1 MFCGAHFCFCFCF
14 TGGWTRFGPR
24 TGRLVVVVVVER
36 FGAEHGAGLLV
47 MGMRVMVESGGA
59 VSGHCGGRIIG
70 RRRRRP
76 AVRVGARRLLLAAAA
91 GLSQRRRQ
99 TTVGRRGGQGG
110 RGTGGRGGGRSG
122 RSWGSGRRNG
132 ECVTIDRRTVAT
144 FARLS
149 GYGTGRKWRSGGE
162 SGGGEHQSRDAA
174 GSAAAAR
181 LLVVV
186 AAGGAA
192 RIESAHHFQ
201 VAGRRETGERAGQG
215 RFVVNRTGR
224 AAGQV
229 HCHVPFLLLL
239 LLLLLLEVLICSGG
253 CSGGCCRSGR
263 SGRFG
268 GRVLRR
274 SRRERQQVWTRVRMG
289 GFAARRRRRSGCLL
303 LLLSGLSG
311 HGAGGERRPGRRVVG
326 RMVVVMVGVVVRR
339 RHHRLGVRLRRVWR
353 EPRQSRHWHAK
364 VWPAHLAARHP
375 GRWCRH
381 NTSFN
386 IKFQSNIVI
395 LYNIIIRFV

>member
-239 LLLLLLEVLICSGG
+239 LLLLLEVLICSGG

-386 IKFQSNIVI
+386 IKFQSNIR
-395 LYNIIIRFV
+395 NII

>member
-162 SGGGEHQSRDAA
+162 SGSGEHQSRDAA

-229 HCHVPFLLLL
+229 HCHVPFLLL

-386 IKFQSNIVI
+386 IKFQSNIR
-395 LYNIIIRFV
+395 NII

>member
-239 LLLLLLEVLICSGG
+239 LLLLLEVLICSGG

>member
-239 LLLLLLEVLICSGG
+239 LLLLLEVLICSGG

-386 IKFQSNIVI
+386 IKFQSYIR
-395 LYNIIIRFV
+395 NII